1 LFETIPEDN
10 PDGGDFLDDEF
21 LDDEDWEGFP
31 EESPAETD
39 DLDLE
44 WLEEEDETGDEIPAP
59 DASQLSSTEQ
69 QPPANTGSGDLSAD
83 IKPPHES
90 PVHPV
95 EHPDAKA
102 FFERGLSRNEEK
114 QREHV
119 YQPLVSRY
127 EKTEKIEA
135 EEPAASLP
143 AEPEPAELNG
153 TERDSAMEEE
163 ERRAEQREEGKEED
177 TETQAIT
184 ESSEAA
190 EGEPDQEEQEG
201 DAQET
206 SACDSEGSSDRDV
219 PEECA
224 AELPD
229 TMTEEEEEQEQELCT
244 GDENAPVLAETESSE
259 TGMAGAQDNPPT
271 EGNTE
276 SEQAQPEDL
285 KAEAPE
291 ADGDMHPDNGEGKA
305 PYQPLVSRYDGIK
318 TEESAAPIPGE
329 KPKEEAVPEKAG
341 SDESS
346 ADESGEDIR
355 LFEKESED
363 SYAHFGNTGKM
374 RSVRTGFGTTTRIH
388 LNQTEEMQR
397 AEAAQQR
404 AEEMLKEE
412 QTAARKERKGR
423 RARILRILRKLF
435 SNVAFVLFLIAAVL
449 IAIYYAFLLSD
460 VIIIGNE
467 KYSSEYILSLSGLRE
482 GRHMLMIDMDEAKE
496 KIEDNPYLEVEQMT
510 YIFPNRIRIVIKE
523 RKEVAGIVGVDYSV
537 IIDDQGY
544 VLSMA
549 GGTDLSSLVRVTGVS
564 MTGFQLGQKLG
575 EGNDFSTAT
584 LVQII
589 EKLEEHDLI
598 DKISAIDLTTPLA
611 ITMTARNGLNIHLG
625 QSTDLDEKMD
635 SLSKLIDAFVEK
647 YISTGTL
654 YLSAKGGTVYS
665 PSDAA
670 KRAAEATIQAS
681 IPAFPDVP
689 DTGEDWVD
697 DDGDGYDDNTG
708 NPIATPV
715 PTPPPATPAPTPIAG
730 GSDDFSG

>member
-1 LFETIPEDN
+1 MFETIPEDN

-31 EESPAETD
+31 EESLAETG
-39 DLDLE
+39 DLDFE
-44 WLEEEDETGDEIPAP
+44 WLEGEDETEDEISEP
-59 DASQLSSTEQ
+59 DASLLSGVGQEPS
-69 QPPANTGSGDLSAD
+69 ADTGSGDL
-83 IKPPHES
+83 PPDTKQIRES
-90 PVHPV
+90 PAHPA

-127 EKTEKIEA
+127 EKTEKIEK
-135 EEPAASLP
+135 EESAALP
-143 AEPEPAELNG
+143 SAEPESSGSDKAG
-153 TERDSAMEEE
+153 RDTLREEE
-163 ERRAEQREEGKEED
+163 ENRAEQQEEGEEVY
-177 TETQAIT
+177 TETQGLP
-184 ESSEAA
+184 ESSETA
-190 EGEPDQEEQEG
+190 EAESDSEKQEG
-201 DAQET
+201 DVKET
-206 SACDSEGSSDRDV
+206 SVCDSEGSSDRDV
-219 PEECA
+219 PEECTPELQETLTEEKQQGPELCAEDENA
-224 AELPD
+224 AEL
-229 TMTEEEEEQEQELCT
+229 
-244 GDENAPVLAETESSE
+244 AETASSE
-259 TGMAGAQDNPPT
+259 TGMTSVQDNAPSDL
-271 EGNTE
+271 NTE
-276 SEQAQPEDL
+276 SDQAQPDGL
-285 KAEAPE
+285 KTEISE
-291 ADGDMHPDNGEGKA
+291 ADGDTHPDIEEGKA

-318 TEESAAPIPGE
+318 TEESPSTISGE
-329 KPKEEAVPEKAG
+329 KPEGGISPEDTG
-341 SDESS
+341 SAEPS
-346 ADESGEDIR
+346 ADASEEDIR

-404 AEEMLKEE
+404 AEELLKEE

-449 IAIYYAFLLSD
+449 VAIYYAFLLSD

-510 YIFPNRIRIVIKE
+510 YIFPNRIRVVIKE

-635 SLSKLIDAFVEK
+635 ALSKLIDAFVEK